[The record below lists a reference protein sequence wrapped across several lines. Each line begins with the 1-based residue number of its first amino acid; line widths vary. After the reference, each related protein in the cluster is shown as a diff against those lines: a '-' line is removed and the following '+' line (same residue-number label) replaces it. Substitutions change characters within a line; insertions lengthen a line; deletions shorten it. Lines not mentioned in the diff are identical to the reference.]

1 LAFPF
6 PELLTTPKLR
16 GGSAEYGYLYS
27 GDRSKK
33 NEITGKSNGTSATE
47 SNDKELRLR
56 WLKTSSAAYTF
67 STTLACSVYS
77 FTTATNRLIGSSGV
91 RMTTCESEPMK
102 RLGVQG
108 CNAALAEGRKEAKGE
123 MNL

>member
-1 LAFPF
+1 MVTSILETAQKRMRS
-6 PELLTTPKLR
+6 LKNLTEP
-16 GGSAEYGYLYS
+16 
-27 GDRSKK
+27 
-33 NEITGKSNGTSATE
+33 SATE

-67 STTLACSVYS
+67 SATLACSVYS

-91 RMTTCESEPMK
+91 RMTTCESERMK

-108 CNAALAEGRKEAKGE
+108 RSLNQTTKL
-123 MNL
+123 